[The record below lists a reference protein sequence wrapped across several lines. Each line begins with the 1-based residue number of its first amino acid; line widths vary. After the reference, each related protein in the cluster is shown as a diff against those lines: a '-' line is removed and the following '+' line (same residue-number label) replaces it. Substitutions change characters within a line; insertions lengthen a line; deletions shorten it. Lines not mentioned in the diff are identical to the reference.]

1 MCPLYPLH
9 IALLYLCLALPL
21 LLALVEGAETLAGWK
36 LDFSHTEIGV
46 GNETEKLRELTYKQ
60 FDVICTDCE
69 QKSSSKYKLLLHN
82 EDPNIASISYGDYD
96 QDSEGLLELDVTGRG
111 RDWTLTV
118 NVTGTFLGFTKLTSR
133 VEETDAANKLNV
145 QHGSESLQI
154 TVTRS
159 KAKKTAS
166 KIFGYSVAALISFA
180 YINMGCALDLEVMKK
195 VLRRPIGPLIG
206 FVSQFMFMPVCSFVL
221 GYVFPWSNP
230 AMKLGLFVTGCS
242 PGGGASN
249 IWTVMFGGNL
259 DLSIVMTAVST
270 FSAFFMMPVWIYLLG
285 EIIIA
290 DTPIVIPYAKI
301 LTYGIMLVVPLLVGV
316 SIRKCLPKVANI
328 LVKILK
334 PMALFLIVFI
344 LVCGI
349 WSQFFM
355 IKLIDWK
362 IAVVGFSLPWL
373 GFGFGCM
380 FSKLCGQERK
390 DIIAIAIET
399 GIQNTGMAIFMLWF
413 TLDHPAGDLAAVVP
427 VAVATL
433 TPFPLLAALLYYN
446 LRSRLCG
453 PDEKEM
459 VDMKADQ
466 DKEVSISLVGE
477 KMKAGDTN
485 HNETPDQE
493 KEQII
498 A

>member
-1 MCPLYPLH
+1 M
-9 IALLYLCLALPL
+9 
-21 LLALVEGAETLAGWK
+21 
-36 LDFSHTEIGV
+36 
-46 GNETEKLRELTYKQ
+46 
-60 FDVICTDCE
+60 
-69 QKSSSKYKLLLHN
+69 
-82 EDPNIASISYGDYD
+82 
-96 QDSEGLLELDVTGRG
+96 TGRG

-446 LRSRLCG
+446 LRTRLCG

-477 KMKAGDTN
+477 KMKAGDSN